1 MADTKVLSPA
11 IPSQDEVMTESQQQV
26 QSKFSSTSTT
36 QSPTSTPNSRQ
47 FSKICKS
54 NLDTIKTINT
64 FSNLTRLQQ

>member
-36 QSPTSTPNSRQ
+36 QSQRQPQIRQ
-47 FSKICKS
+47 FSKSAKATSI
-54 NLDTIKTINT
+54 
-64 FSNLTRLQQ
+64 R